1 MRLKEIIVLLLLHLF
16 DFLPQLFSLCNEG
29 LFLFLA
35 VSDNGL
41 EFLLQIFLSG
51 VDDVV
56 PFGFAVYLITEFLSI
71 AVTHVLSEF
80 TTHHGLVAVIAI
92 DAHVVAVLLQ
102 VLKRFI
108 NRVEFF
114 AAVRADVVFLRTCV
128 QDVVE

>member
-16 DFLPQLFSLCNEG
+16 DFLLQLFSLRDEG

-56 PFGFAVYLITEFLSI
+56 PFGFAVYLITEFLGI
-71 AVTHVLSEF
+71 AVTHVLPEF
-80 TTHHGLVAVIAI
+80 ATHHGLVAVIAI
-92 DAHVVAVLLQ
+92 DAHVVAVHLQ

-114 AAVRADVVFLRTCV
+114 AAVRTDVVFLRTCV